1 VRWPAAHAPRLLVL
15 LLLVLAT
22 GCRAGVDPP
31 AGGFKAGIALPEIH
45 PGHGGRPYD
54 RALEAIRGLEARW
67 VLLPVYGYMDSAAA
81 PGIDTS
87 WEPPWSAGDYQRFV
101 RRLVRKAHAEGLSVL
116 IVPYVNLREDSRTD
130 WRGNIR
136 PGDWPA
142 WFASYESFLERWV
155 ELARDE
161 NVAMF
166 AVGAELV
173 SSEERTAEWQ
183 NLIAS
188 VRRQYPGR
196 LIYSFN
202 WDHYEPAQF
211 HHHLDAIGISG
222 YFSLD
227 PEVELSEAALVANW
241 LDVKN
246 RLMEFSRRVER
257 PFLFTEIGCPSVA
270 GAARNPWDYFQE
282 GPPDPRGQAEALSAF
297 IRAWDGTPELD
308 GVFIWN
314 YSPVRGGADD
324 TSYSI
329 KGKPA
334 EQIVKAWYSKMK
346 TADAA
351 D

>member
-1 VRWPAAHAPRLLVL
+1 MNRIAAPAPRLLVL
-15 LLLVLAT
+15 LLLLLAP
-22 GCRAGVDPP
+22 GCRAAAEPP
-31 AGGFKAGIALPEIH
+31 IGAFKAGIALPEIH

-54 RALEAIRGLEARW
+54 RAIGEIRKLGARW

-87 WEPPWSAGDYQRFV
+87 WEPPWSLGDYQRFV

-116 IVPYVNLREDSRTD
+116 LVPYINLREDSRTD

-142 WFASYESFLERWV
+142 WFASYEEFLEPWV
-155 ELARDE
+155 DLAREE
-161 NVAMF
+161 NVAML

-173 SSEERTAEWQ
+173 SSEDRTAEWRS
-183 NLIAS
+183 LIAS
-188 VRRQYPGR
+188 VRLRYPGR
-196 LIYSFN
+196 VIYSFN

-211 HHHLDAIGISG
+211 HDRLDAVGISG

-227 PEVELSEAALVANW
+227 PETELSEAALEANW
-241 LDVKN
+241 RDVKT
-246 RLMEFSRRVER
+246 RLIGFSHRVER
-257 PFLFTEIGCPSVA
+257 PFLFTEIGCPSVV

-282 GPPDPRGQAEALSAF
+282 GPPDPNGQARAISAF

-314 YSPVRGGADD
+314 YSPVRGGSDD

-334 EQIVKAWYSKMK
+334 EQIVQDWYLKMK
-346 TADAA
+346 APGATD
-351 D
+351 